1 MKVFRK
7 SLKCKTKT
15 YKNISKH
22 VPNNLENTI
31 GVEEITGG
39 PKFISNKLSKLLK
52 YMSACFTFL
61 LACNYFSPLII
72 RNHLE

>member
-1 MKVFRK
+1 MEKKEMKVFRK

-22 VPNNLENTI
+22 VPSNNLENTI

-52 YMSACFTFL
+52 NTCRLVL
-61 LACNYFSPLII
+61 LFCLLVITSPL
-72 RNHLE
+72 